1 MSRRI
6 IVWYEYAE
14 GTVKLALQEHA
25 LALNKNGYELI
36 IPVNSKTILEGLN
49 DNIEK
54 KLEEFYLEGHGEIV
68 LIVSPQG
75 DMIGY
80 MFLEEELQQ
89 LTQRVSASHS
99 FKKPL
104 QDVLSVTEDVENPL
118 PAL

>member
-14 GTVKLALQEHA
+14 GAVKLALQENS
-25 LALNKNGYELI
+25 LTLNKNEHKML
-36 IPVNSKTILEGLN
+36 IPVNAKTIIQGLD

-54 KLEEFYLEGHGEIV
+54 KLEEFYLEGYGEIV
-68 LIVSPQG
+68 LIVSTQG
-75 DMIGY
+75 DTIGY
-80 MFLEEELQQ
+80 MLSEEELEQ
-89 LTQRVSASHS
+89 LIPRISALHS

-104 QDVLSVTEDVENPL
+104 QDVLSVTEDVEHPL